1 MAESLQNRDLRARS
15 LSEPL
20 MTSFTS
26 CMAVLHGDDDEARS
40 SGRGRR
46 AFSPMSQY
54 FFRGR
59 AVQGEDASAHG
70 LVKGLRELSCHR
82 RCHAQRLVDSCSSWY
97 SHVQPRRYG
106 FLAGARRLP
115 DMAHIRKRIVR
126 SERPTR
132 VHAPGAKKLRTF
144 TRQPESEVGPPIVPD
159 EVDRGSNLL
168 EFCGQPEHIFVVR
181 GTEAIGDWRSKA
193 GRGQQHWLIRSQT
206 ADQRLP
212 HGFRLGITVHE
223 DHAHG
228 SERYGARPAPSMAPT
243 G

>member
-1 MAESLQNRDLRARS
+1 MAESLQHRDFRARS

-20 MTSFTS
+20 MPSLAS
-26 CMAVLHGDDDEARS
+26 CMAVLHGDDDEAWS

-46 AFSPMSQY
+46 AFPPMSHY
-54 FFRGR
+54 FFGGR

-82 RCHAQRLVDSCSSWY
+82 RCHAQGLVDSCSSRY

-126 SERPTR
+126 GERPTG

-144 TRQPESEVGPPIVPD
+144 TRHTESEVGAPVVPD
-159 EVDRGSNLL
+159 E
-168 EFCGQPEHIFVVR
+168 
-181 GTEAIGDWRSKA
+181 
-193 GRGQQHWLIRSQT
+193 
-206 ADQRLP
+206 
-212 HGFRLGITVHE
+212 
-223 DHAHG
+223 
-228 SERYGARPAPSMAPT
+228 
-243 G
+243 